1 MANKPKETTKKP
13 ISYSQHKWETFWKD
27 LVTTNG
33 RIDKAKLI
41 TELADFSILMEESG
55 KVYEYVTGGRVI
67 TVRVGADEVINAAT
81 EADNEAL
88 KEILADEKAK
98 WQAEYDNESIVCD
111 VVDAEPSEFCYV
123 ALCGKTLTF
132 KGRHIRITT
141 TDGTFTAAFSSET
154 DQLFL
159 DTDSPLPADW
169 VDTAKEAA
177 KALLSKER

>member
-1 MANKPKETTKKP
+1 MATKKP
-13 ISYSQHKWETFWKD
+13 VSFAQREWDRVWKD

-33 RIDKAKLI
+33 RIDKAKLMV
-41 TELADFSILMEESG
+41 ELADFSILMEEAC
-55 KVYEYVTGGRVI
+55 KVYCHVTGGRVL
-67 TVRVGADEVINAAT
+67 TVEAMAEDVIHAAT
-81 EADNEAL
+81 EADNDAL

-132 KGRHIRITT
+132 EGRHIRVTT

-159 DTDSPLPADW
+159 DEARPLPADW

-177 KALLSKER
+177 KSLLSKES